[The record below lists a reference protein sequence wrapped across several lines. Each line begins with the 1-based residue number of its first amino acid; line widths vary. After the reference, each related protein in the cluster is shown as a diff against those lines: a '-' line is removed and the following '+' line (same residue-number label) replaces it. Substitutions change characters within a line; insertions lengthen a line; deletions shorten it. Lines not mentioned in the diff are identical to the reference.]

1 MGKHAKPSRAVLLAR
16 TGACGGAALALSAA
30 GLLAPASASADGTP
44 PGEVVATNEAQS
56 AKPTG
61 KPAAKKVKNANKAKK
76 AKKAK
81 EAKQARTNQV
91 RSGSDDPE
99 NQLGQSID
107 QEAEGASH
115 NINGLVNLAGN
126 NVQLI
131 AQACN
136 NFVPVNGVGGQV
148 AGEALAGA
156 AGAVAEGT
164 GTGAENSK
172 DCEQFGAQLDDDDD
186 GDGDGD
192 GERNVNGLVNVSDNN
207 VQVPLQACNNF
218 VPVNGVGGQV
228 AGEELTGAL
237 GVLGNDT
244 EAESAANSKACD
256 QRSEQDDSDGAGD
269 GDRNT
274 NGLVNVSDNNV
285 QVPLQGCN
293 NYVPVNGVGG
303 QVTGEEVT
311 GALGLIAGD
320 TRAGS
325 SSSKDCD
332 QDSGQE
338 DDD

>member
-1 MGKHAKPSRAVLLAR
+1 MGKHAKPCRAVLLAR
-16 TGACGGAALALSAA
+16 TGACGGAVLALSAA
-30 GLLAPASASADGTP
+30 GLFTPVPALADGTP
-44 PGEVVATNEAQS
+44 PGEVVSTSE
-56 AKPTG
+56 AKPG
-61 KPAAKKVKNANKAKK
+61 KKPSRAGKAKK

-81 EAKQARTNQV
+81 TNEVQS
-91 RSGSDDPE
+91 RSAGAE
-99 NQLGQSID
+99 NGFEQSIEQD
-107 QEAEGASH
+107 AENASR
-115 NINGLVNLAGN
+115 NVNGLANLAGN

-164 GTGAENSK
+164 GAVAENSK
-172 DCEQFGAQLDDDDD
+172 DCEQFGAQLDGGND
-186 GDGDGD
+186 GDGA
-192 GERNVNGLVNVSDNN
+192 GERNVNGLVNVHDNN
-207 VQVPLQACNNF
+207 VQAPVQACNNF

-244 EAESAANSKACD
+244 EVDSAANSKGCA
-256 QRSEQDDSDGAGD
+256 QGSEQDDADGAGD

-274 NGLVNVSDNNV
+274 NGLVNVSDNDV

-332 QDSGQE
+332 QESGQE

>member
-1 MGKHAKPSRAVLLAR
+1 MGKHAKPSRAVLIAR
-16 TGACGGAALALSAA
+16 TGACGGAVLALSAA
-30 GLLAPASASADGTP
+30 GLIAPMSALADGTP
-44 PGEVVATNEAQS
+44 PGEVVSTSQAEPEKKAN
-56 AKPTG
+56 P
-61 KPAAKKVKNANKAKK
+61 AKKANKANKANKEKAKK
-76 AKKAK
+76 A
-81 EAKQARTNQV
+81 QADEV
-91 RSGSDDPE
+91 KSHSVDPE
-99 NQLGQSID
+99 NGFEQSIEQD
-107 QEAEGASH
+107 AENASH
-115 NINGLVNLAGN
+115 NINGLANLAGN

-164 GTGAENSK
+164 GAGAENSK
-172 DCEQFGAQLDDDDD
+172 DCEQFGAQLEGDD
-186 GDGDGD
+186 GDDDAGGAGA

-207 VQVPLQACNNF
+207 VQVPVQACNNF

-228 AGEELTGAL
+228 AGEEVTGAL

-244 EAESAANSKACD
+244 EVDSAGNSKDCD
-256 QRSEQDDSDGAGD
+256 QASDQDDAEEAGV

-320 TRAGS
+320 TRAES

-332 QDSGQE
+332 QESGQE

>member
-1 MGKHAKPSRAVLLAR
+1 MGKHAKPTRAVLIAR
-16 TGACGGAALALSAA
+16 AGACGGAVLALSAA
-30 GLLAPASASADGTP
+30 GLLAPGSALADGTP
-44 PGEVVATNEAQS
+44 PGEVASVDE
-56 AKPTG
+56 AKPAN
-61 KPAAKKVKNANKAKK
+61 KANKAKANK
-76 AKKAK
+76 AKANKAK
-81 EAKQARTNQV
+81 TAKKEKANEV
-91 RSGSDDPE
+91 RSRSVEPE
-99 NQLGQSID
+99 NEFERSIEQD
-107 QEAEGASH
+107 AEQASQ
-115 NINGLVNLAGN
+115 NVNGLANLAGN

-164 GTGAENSK
+164 GADAKNSK
-172 DCEQFGAQLDDDDD
+172 DCEQFGAQLDGDN
-186 GDGDGD
+186 DGDGD
-192 GERNVNGLVNVSDNN
+192 GERNVNGLVNVHDNN
-207 VQVPLQACNNF
+207 VQVPVQACNNF

-244 EAESAANSKACD
+244 EVDSAGNSKSCD
-256 QRSEQDDSDGAGD
+256 QGTEQDDSDGAGD

-285 QVPLQGCN
+285 QMPVQGCN
-293 NYVPVNGVGG
+293 NYVPVNAVGG

-311 GALGLIAGD
+311 GALGFLAGD

-332 QDSGQE
+332 QESGQE

>member
-1 MGKHAKPSRAVLLAR
+1 MGKHAKPCRAVLLAR

-30 GLLAPASASADGTP
+30 GLFTPAPALADGTP
-44 PGEVVATNEAQS
+44 PGEVVSTSE
-56 AKPTG
+56 AKP
-61 KPAAKKVKNANKAKK
+61 AKKASKAGKVNKAGKASQAKK
-76 AKKAK
+76 AKKAN
-81 EAKQARTNQV
+81 TNAV
-91 RSGSDDPE
+91 ESGSVDPE
-99 NQLGQSID
+99 NEFEQSIEQD
-107 QEAEGASH
+107 AENASR
-115 NINGLVNLAGN
+115 NVNGLVNLAGN

-164 GTGAENSK
+164 GAGAENSK
-172 DCEQFGAQLDDDDD
+172 DCEQLGAQLDGDD
-186 GDGDGD
+186 GVAGSA

-207 VQVPLQACNNF
+207 VQVPVQACNNF

-244 EAESAANSKACD
+244 EVERAENGKDCT
-256 QRSEQDDSDGAGD
+256 QGSEQDDSDDAGD
-269 GDRNT
+269 GERST

-293 NYVPVNGVGG
+293 NYVPVNAVGG

-311 GALGLIAGD
+311 GALGLLAGD

-332 QDSGQE
+332 QDSTQE

>member
-1 MGKHAKPSRAVLLAR
+1 MGKHAKPCRAVLLAR
-16 TGACGGAALALSAA
+16 TGACGGAVLALSAA
-30 GLLAPASASADGTP
+30 GLFTPVPALADGTP
-44 PGEVVATNEAQS
+44 PGEVVSTSEV
-56 AKPTG
+56 
-61 KPAAKKVKNANKAKK
+61 KPAKKPSNPGKASKAGKVKK

-81 EAKQARTNQV
+81 TDEVQS
-91 RSGSDDPE
+91 RSVDPE
-99 NQLGQSID
+99 NGFEQSIEQD
-107 QEAEGASH
+107 AENASQ
-115 NINGLVNLAGN
+115 NVNGLANLAGN
-126 NVQLI
+126 SVQVI

-164 GTGAENSK
+164 GADAENSK
-172 DCEQFGAQLDDDDD
+172 DCEQFGAQLDGDDDADDD
-186 GDGDGD
+186 GGVGG
-192 GERNVNGLVNVSDNN
+192 GEENVNGLVNVNDNN
-207 VQVPLQACNNF
+207 VQVPVQACNNF

-228 AGEELTGAL
+228 AGEEVTGAL

-244 EAESAANSKACD
+244 EVDNGANSKDCA
-256 QRSEQDDSDGAGD
+256 QNSEQDDADAGD
-269 GDRNT
+269 GDRST

-325 SSSKDCD
+325 SSSKSCD
-332 QDSGQE
+332 QNSGQE